1 MVWRSGVDDLL
12 CIVAYSIIIII
23 IMMIMTGGLD
33 NVFALFALG
42 LFFAV
47 GSVLEVEMAR
57 TRRAT
62 PAALRNF
69 FDMWRDDG
77 E

>member
-1 MVWRSGVDDLL
+1 M
-12 CIVAYSIIIII
+12 AYSSVLTTI
-23 IMMIMTGGLD
+23 IMTIIATITMTGGLD

-57 TRRAT
+57 TRRAA

-69 FDMWRDDG
+69 LDMWRDDG

>member
-1 MVWRSGVDDLL
+1 
-12 CIVAYSIIIII
+12 
-23 IMMIMTGGLD
+23 MMIMTGGLD

-57 TRRAT
+57 TRRAA

-69 FDMWRDDG
+69 LDMWRDDG